1 MGLDIVE
8 FIMAVEA
15 AFDLEIA
22 DADAE
27 GLRTPRDVITHLRG
41 RLPDAPGGAPCLTQ
55 QAFYRTRRA
64 VVTRFGR
71 RRGALRPATA
81 LAGVI
86 PAAARAEH
94 WRALRADLDVE
105 AWPRFPEPAWRSDLL
120 GGPRTLGDLAGHLAT
135 HSPAA
140 VKAGGGWTDAEIERV
155 VVALVEAEF
164 GVDMAKFTL
173 DSRFVDD
180 MGVD

>member
-15 AFDLEIA
+15 AFGVEIA
-22 DADAE
+22 DADAARI
-27 GLRTPRDVITHLRG
+27 RTPRDLITHLRAQ
-41 RLPDAPGGAPCLTQ
+41 LLDAPTGAPCLTQ

-71 RRGALRPATA
+71 HRDALRPATA

-86 PAAARAEH
+86 PAAGRAEH
-94 WRALRADLDVE
+94 WRALRADLGVE
-105 AWPRFPEPAWRSDLL
+105 SWPRFPEPGWRSDLL
-120 GGPRTLGDLAGHLAT
+120 GGPRTLGDLAGHLALR
-135 HSPAA
+135 SPAA
-140 VKAGGGWTDAEIERV
+140 VKAGGGWTDADIERV

-173 DSRFVDD
+173 DSGFVDD